1 MTLKIL
7 GSVSAKAYVGLLA
20 SVAAVNCATSA
31 VAQTSSS
38 SQGSSVTLPPVIIN
52 APKPR
57 VQSRNASRRER
68 AAARTTRQAVNRPSH
83 GSEAAPRSETVASK
97 GTFQQGNGPIQ
108 GYVAHRTLV
117 GTKTNTPILEIPQAI
132 SVVGREQ
139 IRDQGART
147 VVQALGYTAGGWRA
161 SVARPRGNAI
171 KLRQTLLL
179 QSFPREL

>member
-31 VAQTSSS
+31 GAQTSSS
-38 SQGSSVTLPPVIIN
+38 SQGSSVTLPPVTIN

-68 AAARTTRQAVNRPSH
+68 AAARTTRQATNQPLH
-83 GSEAAPRSETVASK
+83 GSEAAPRSETVASR
-97 GTFQQGNGPIQ
+97 GTFRQGNGPIQ